1 MDLTR
6 PKKTPEWAAQ
16 TTGVAVKEIKKL
28 AERLINESPAMVIQG
43 WGGPQRNSNGGNLA
57 RAISLATI
65 LTKNIGITG
74 GGSGA
79 RGNASTRPTFTYNI
93 KFNSWDTT
101 FPKNPVKHQISNYTW
116 YQAIKD
122 HKSMTGKTWGGV
134 RGLPTEDHSLPTPIK
149 FIWSYASNCMLNQHG
164 DINDTMQMYKDES
177 KLECTVTIDNY
188 FTPSAMV
195 SDYILPDA
203 TNFEQN
209 DVDNLR
215 YTSGVNS
222 SYIVFQNKAAE
233 PPFECKTV
241 YEMMSMIAKELGI
254 EKEYTEGRTQ
264 DEWLEFLFNETIRT
278 KGGDQGI
285 FTKERGLD
293 TYQKAQAQGL
303 IRNSVKRVPEPEF
316 GLFIKDPVK
325 YPLNGKDPENGN
337 KTGIATPSGKFE
349 IFSKRLYNLNHRWRF
364 PNGYDDGHDQ
374 ITALPEHYASWETYD
389 DPMRKKYPFQ
399 ILGFHY
405 KQRTHSTYQNCSWN
419 REANPQEAWINPA
432 DAAAKGIEHGD
443 RIEIYNDRG
452 RVYIPAKV
460 TQRVMPGG
468 VILLPQGA
476 WFNPGGKWYNDNLER
491 VGSLT
496 PDEVGDKT
504 LVDHGGCINTLTN
517 LRPAPVSKGN
527 AQHSVLANIKRA

>member
-1 MDLTR
+1 M
-6 PKKTPEWAAQ
+6 
-16 TTGVAVKEIKKL
+16 
-28 AERLINESPAMVIQG
+28 
-43 WGGPQRNSNGGNLA
+43 
-57 RAISLATI
+57 
-65 LTKNIGITG
+65 
-74 GGSGA
+74 
-79 RGNASTRPTFTYNI
+79 
-93 KFNSWDTT
+93 
-101 FPKNPVKHQISNYTW
+101 
-116 YQAIKD
+116 
-122 HKSMTGKTWGGV
+122 
-134 RGLPTEDHSLPTPIK
+134 
-149 FIWSYASNCMLNQHG
+149 
-164 DINDTMQMYKDES
+164 
-177 KLECTVTIDNY
+177 
-188 FTPSAMV
+188 
-195 SDYILPDA
+195 
-203 TNFEQN
+203 
-209 DVDNLR
+209 
-215 YTSGVNS
+215 
-222 SYIVFQNKAAE
+222 
-233 PPFECKTV
+233 
-241 YEMMSMIAKELGI
+241 
-254 EKEYTEGRTQ
+254 
-264 DEWLEFLFNETIRT
+264 
-278 KGGDQGI
+278 
-285 FTKERGLD
+285 
-293 TYQKAQAQGL
+293 
-303 IRNSVKRVPEPEF
+303 
-316 GLFIKDPVK
+316 K